1 MLGIISLNVLRCLTH
16 SRHSR
21 HPLALTHPRQFKY
34 SSTIEIFSFTI
45 QIFLNNSY
53 VLRQFKYSSANFP
66 RQFKSRRQFKYS
78 LAIQRFWQT
87 FLDNSNICHQFELN
101 SIRNPRRK
109 TFMRARTQ
117 MCSESKKEN
126 IYARARP
133 NVLRIQ
139 KGEHVCARS
148 QMCSESV
155 RLTNLKPNT
164 FQNLKP
170 KPFQNVRPSFPPG

>member
-1 MLGIISLNVLRCLTH
+1 MVSSDFFSPDNYVFRSRYTKVDTFKNVMLGIISLNVLRCLTH

-45 QIFLNNSY
+45 QIFLDNSY

-87 FLDNSNICHQFELN
+87 FLDNSNICHQFEFN
-101 SIRNPRRK
+101 S
-109 TFMRARTQ
+109 
-117 MCSESKKEN
+117 SEKRQKISV
-126 IYARARP
+126 P
-133 NVLRIQ
+133 NSFF
-139 KGEHVCARS
+139 APY
-148 QMCSESV
+148 SETLGV
-155 RLTNLKPNT
+155 Y
-164 FQNLKP
+164 Q
-170 KPFQNVRPSFPPG
+170 VAA